1 MSWAIFIPCVLF
13 LGVTAVLIWQRVKNG
28 REFTPVK
35 IKIRPAIRA
44 RQFNGWV
51 SLELEAANQS
61 NEMIWLEEAKF
72 LISDLHAN
80 FQTASAINQK
90 TYLIKQVIAPHE
102 SLSLSIGST
111 LYEAAGSPQGYYSFR
126 FIGNVHYRIGQKMDA
141 VKISSH
147 LIEMAALSV
156 LRFKRVRAAV
166 SEDPGYSDLTLT
178 DREPSSDYVT
188 K

>member
-1 MSWAIFIPCVLF
+1 MPWAILIPCTLL
-13 LGVTAVLIWQRVKNG
+13 LGVTAILIRQRFKNS

-35 IKIRPAIRA
+35 IKVQPAIRA
-44 RQFNGWV
+44 TQFNGWV

-61 NEMIWLEEAKF
+61 NSTIWLEEAKF

-80 FQTASAINQK
+80 FQTALPINQK
-90 TYLIKQVIAPHE
+90 TYPIRQAIPPHE
-102 SLSLSIGST
+102 SVSLSIGPT

-126 FIGNVHYRIGQKMDA
+126 FIGNVHYRIGQQTAA
-141 VKISSH
+141 VKISRH
-147 LIEMAALSV
+147 WIEMAALSV
-156 LRFKRVRAAV
+156 LHFKRVRTTT
-166 SEDPGYSDLTLT
+166 SEEPAYSDLTLP

>member
-13 LGVTAVLIWQRVKNG
+13 LGVTAVLIRRRIRNG

-35 IKIRPAIRA
+35 IKVQPAIRA
-44 RQFNGWV
+44 TQFNGWV

-61 NEMIWLEEAKF
+61 NATIWLEEAKF

-80 FQTASAINQK
+80 FQTALPINQK
-90 TYLIKQVIAPHE
+90 TYPIRQAIPPHE
-102 SLSLSIGST
+102 SLSLSIGPT

-126 FIGNVHYRIGQKMDA
+126 FIGNVHYRIDQRMA
-141 VKISSH
+141 AEKIPRH
-147 LIEMAALSV
+147 WIEMAALSV
-156 LRFKRVRAAV
+156 LRFKQVRTTA
-166 SEDPGYSDLTLT
+166 SEDPAYSDLTLT
-178 DREPSSDYVT
+178 DRQPSSDYVT

>member
-1 MSWAIFIPCVLF
+1 MPWAILIPCILL
-13 LGVTAVLIWQRVKNG
+13 LGVTAILIRQRFKNS

-35 IKIRPAIRA
+35 IKVQPAIRA
-44 RQFNGWV
+44 TQFNGWV

-61 NEMIWLEEAKF
+61 NSTIWLEEAKF

-80 FQTASAINQK
+80 FQTALPINQK
-90 TYLIKQVIAPHE
+90 TYPIRQAIPPHE
-102 SLSLSIGST
+102 SVSLSIGPT

-126 FIGNVHYRIGQKMDA
+126 FIGNVHYRIGQQTAA
-141 VKISSH
+141 VKISRH
-147 LIEMAALSV
+147 WIEMAALSV
-156 LRFKRVRAAV
+156 LHFKRVRTTT
-166 SEDPGYSDLTLT
+166 SEEPAYSDLTLP